1 LIAETKMLSVQKVK
15 RLLNGETISDEKA
28 EKIRDECRDLAEI
41 IFDKW
46 LEEKRLKNKE

>member
-1 LIAETKMLSVQKVK
+1 MLSVQKAK
-15 RLLNGETISDEKA
+15 KLINDETISDEEA

-46 LEEKRLKNKE
+46 LEEKRLKDMV